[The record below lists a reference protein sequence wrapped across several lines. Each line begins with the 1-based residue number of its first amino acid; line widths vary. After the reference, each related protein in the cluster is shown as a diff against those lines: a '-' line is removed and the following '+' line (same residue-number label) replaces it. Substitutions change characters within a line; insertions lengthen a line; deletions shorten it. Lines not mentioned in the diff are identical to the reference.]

1 MKLINDIYK
10 TKNLAE
16 YGRFISFC
24 LIALIVIGP
33 FVIPKFTPNSSKQLL
48 SINGNHLKYDDKAI
62 VSDFF
67 NSIKS
72 NDGYLFLGTSESTSI
87 KFGGNYYNFLNDDPG
102 LKVKFTILAGAG
114 RTCGKYIPIFLNHK
128 EDVKSLK
135 IFYYINPVYWRED
148 LCNPNKA
155 YWKRYSNYG
164 VLQNV
169 SISNEEKE
177 TYYREVTEYMNGLN
191 SGEKS
196 TFVIDYWLRK
206 YRAAYFLD
214 LWYMVNPD
222 LYSEKNTYVRE
233 KKNDLSIYKSFGEI
247 DYELIDTVSNEKRE
261 SSGTHSFEPN
271 NNEVQYRYNE
281 LTSFIHLCRDLEIN
295 ITYILGPY
303 NQRFIE
309 TYAPNELKGYQTT
322 IKNIEKILN
331 EQNVNYID
339 ATDGS
344 SMAGTFSDAMHN
356 SSFGAYLIYLKIK
369 HYINEI

>member
-155 YWKRYSNYG
+155 
-164 VLQNV
+164 
-169 SISNEEKE
+169 
-177 TYYREVTEYMNGLN
+177 
-191 SGEKS
+191 
-196 TFVIDYWLRK
+196 
-206 YRAAYFLD
+206 
-214 LWYMVNPD
+214 
-222 LYSEKNTYVRE
+222 
-233 KKNDLSIYKSFGEI
+233 
-247 DYELIDTVSNEKRE
+247 
-261 SSGTHSFEPN
+261 
-271 NNEVQYRYNE
+271 
-281 LTSFIHLCRDLEIN
+281 
-295 ITYILGPY
+295 
-303 NQRFIE
+303 
-309 TYAPNELKGYQTT
+309 
-322 IKNIEKILN
+322 
-331 EQNVNYID
+331 
-339 ATDGS
+339 
-344 SMAGTFSDAMHN
+344 
-356 SSFGAYLIYLKIK
+356 
-369 HYINEI
+369 